1 VSEVPYRIIIV
12 EFLNFILDIEFPP
25 SRHWWTH
32 NCEKLVDVSD
42 PKVSFPQPFFLF
54 LFFVK
59 GGFQLTMGVRCACA
73 CACAVCVC
81 SS

>member
-32 NCEKLVDVSD
+32 NCEKLVDISD
-42 PKVSFPQPFFLF
+42 PQVSLNLTLLRIRVIRVIGLLLF
-54 LFFVK
+54 LLMVH
-59 GGFQLTMGVRCACA
+59 
-73 CACAVCVC
+73 VCV
-81 SS
+81 SL